1 MSAANGG
8 GVKRRRAAILACILL
23 LAAACV
29 AAQTPAHLTSTPGA
43 WVSVADDTVT
53 TALFSVR
60 YPSSWRVITSPAE
73 APPAVTFVSPDNCAL
88 ILVSSA
94 SAEAPVSP
102 SCDKATQT
110 LARDIL
116 LGDSTITLAGSAPVE
131 SWDAF
136 VTQVDQ
142 VAASLRPIP

>member
-8 GVKRRRAAILACILL
+8 GVNRRRAGLLACILIL
-23 LAAACV
+23 IAACV
-29 AAQTPAHLTSTPGA
+29 PAQTPAHLTSMPGA

-53 TALFSVR
+53 TALFRVR
-60 YPSSWRVITSPAE
+60 YPPGWRVITSSAE

-94 SAEAPVSP
+94 PAETPVSP

-110 LARDIL
+110 IARDMP
-116 LGDSTITLAGSAPVE
+116 LGESTITLAGSAPVE
-131 SWDAF
+131 SWDVFAA
-136 VTQVDQ
+136 QVDQ
-142 VAASLRPIP
+142 VAESLRPAE